1 MLLYIYLVIFARKN
15 KSLIIFCCLPR
26 FLLIDLEEQSVS
38 DVLRS
43 VVVSYALSGVTTT
56 AALGKLPYTFRL
68 VFDTLEF
75 SYHVFEVD
83 LCKMLELDLKAN
95 KNQNGN
101 QTR

>member
-1 MLLYIYLVIFARKN
+1 M
-15 KSLIIFCCLPR
+15 
-26 FLLIDLEEQSVS
+26 LIDLEEQSVS

>member
-1 MLLYIYLVIFARKN
+1 MFFFSFWLTKEENKN
-15 KSLIIFCCLPR
+15 YSPR
-26 FLLIDLEEQSVS
+26 FLLIDLEEHSVS

-56 AALGKLPYTFRL
+56 AALGKFPYTFRL

-83 LCKMLELDLKAN
+83 LCKMLELDLTN
-95 KNQNGN
+95 K
-101 QTR
+101 R